1 VIKLK
6 IEATDGN
13 DLRKQLQALLGT
25 TALTLSGAG
34 SVGTTDPV
42 MPEVRAA
49 DETEAAKPVRASR
62 KKVEPAKEPEGNEP
76 ASEGTDDSGS
86 ASSTSDDTKTSSTST
101 DATSDASPSDG
112 EVTIEQIRELTLK
125 VVDQCGKQKIEEV
138 LSGFGVARATQVSEE
153 LRPELA
159 AKLQEA
165 LDEAAG

>member
-1 VIKLK
+1 MIKLK

-49 DETEAAKPVRASR
+49 DETEAAKPARAPR
-62 KKVEPAKEPEGNEP
+62 KKVEPAKEPEVAEQ
-76 ASEGTDDSGS
+76 ASEGEATGS
-86 ASSTSDDTKTSSTST
+86 ERSEETSST
-101 DATSDASPSDG
+101 TSDTAHPSDG